1 MESSRTATI
10 LSSRAAEVLRQ
21 ACASANTRRQVLR
34 DPKAFLAKRGV
45 PLADGVELH
54 LYEAAAGAGA
64 RRGGGIAR
72 PQDGTVEAHFGRL
85 RAIEDIPPGL
95 ESWWESTHE
104 GCPFWT
110 YPYKTKKK
118 KSVCDVWGLAVSGL
132 EWVPVA
138 EGSPYGH
145 WEYGNVQSVCLLSHD
160 IEVEVTECLPRFTV
174 LTT

>member
-1 MESSRTATI
+1 MENSRTASL
-10 LSSRAAEVLRQ
+10 LSSRAVEVLRQ
-21 ACASANTRRQVLR
+21 ACANVRTRRIAIR
-34 DPKAFLAKRGV
+34 DPKALLAKRGV

-54 LYEAAAGAGA
+54 LYEGSAGLG
-64 RRGGGIAR
+64 RKRGGGVAR
-72 PQDGTVEAHFGRL
+72 PNDGTVEAHFGRL
-85 RAIEDIPPGL
+85 GTIEGIPPGL

-104 GCPFWT
+104 GCPLFT

-118 KSVCDVWGLAVSGL
+118 KSVCDLWGLAVSGH

-160 IEVEVTECLPRFTV
+160 IDVEVTECLPRFIVTS
-174 LTT
+174 